1 MPILSK
7 KPMRKA
13 IKKPFKPPIQA
24 KDKIDKI
31 LGKASLSQKGKAA
44 ETVDNDL
51 NDSVCTTST
60 GISSRLNEPA
70 IKKMYMD
77 FTVNMSKQIISSTP
91 LPSSQD
97 VKDDDLA
104 NMSFKDHMLNVLNNS
119 EPIGI
124 VSDEEQKKDNCETS
138 VSLSQE
144 MLNRKD
150 VKQAYMEFLHNETD
164 NEDFDFMK
172 NFKNT
177 KPNKKIFSSF
187 EMNEKDE
194 QKKKTDVKPTRSKKP
209 KKVPVEKGK
218 RNESKVDK
226 PEQIKEFAGNKES
239 TPKEVTEKNKKQRK
253 PRVQKKKTP
262 EENKAKEKESLKKL
276 ETGKGKSSNKTLAK
290 IKRADIDDQDSGVCT
305 EESILKQI
313 SSEID
318 DVQVA
323 GSHRKLH
330 TRALSTISE
339 ESNVSSKQ
347 VANEQQILVCNNS
360 LYDLGTVVWA
370 KIEGYPWWPAMV
382 DDDPDFGTHI
392 WVEEGSKE
400 PTWYHVAFF
409 DTQVVTRAWVQ
420 PDRISAYNM
429 PIITPNKC
437 QKMYAARLK
446 GSIKQAEQALEMSWS
461 GRIAKY
467 GFVVRYPHGVGDLQK
482 EREKKQRQ
490 DKIKEEKRQRR
501 KKIYL
506 ELLKKKVAKSHK
518 NDERKKK
525 KSLLRL
531 YSTGV
536 GEELQNCVDSMFN
549 LQGKQGNIDE
559 ITEMLEMEIQ
569 NDIVSSNSQE
579 NISETSIDMLETAN

>member
-1 MPILSK
+1 
-7 KPMRKA
+7 MRKA

-119 EPIGI
+119 EPIGMYLC

-138 VSLSQE
+138 VSLSQ
-144 MLNRKD
+144 
-150 VKQAYMEFLHNETD
+150 TD

-194 QKKKTDVKPTRSKKP
+194 QKKKT
-209 KKVPVEKGK
+209 VEKGK

-276 ETGKGKSSNKTLAK
+276 ETGKG
-290 IKRADIDDQDSGVCT
+290 
-305 EESILKQI
+305 
-313 SSEID
+313 
-318 DVQVA
+318 
-323 GSHRKLH
+323 
-330 TRALSTISE
+330 
-339 ESNVSSKQ
+339 NVSSKQ

-467 GFVVRYPHGVGDLQK
+467 GFVVR
-482 EREKKQRQ
+482 
-490 DKIKEEKRQRR
+490 
-501 KKIYL
+501 
-506 ELLKKKVAKSHK
+506 
-518 NDERKKK
+518 
-525 KSLLRL
+525 
-531 YSTGV
+531 
-536 GEELQNCVDSMFN
+536 
-549 LQGKQGNIDE
+549 
-559 ITEMLEMEIQ
+559 
-569 NDIVSSNSQE
+569 
-579 NISETSIDMLETAN
+579 

>member
-1 MPILSK
+1 
-7 KPMRKA
+7 MRKA

-119 EPIGI
+119 EPIGMYLC

-138 VSLSQE
+138 VSLSQ
-144 MLNRKD
+144 
-150 VKQAYMEFLHNETD
+150 TD

-194 QKKKTDVKPTRSKKP
+194 QKKKT
-209 KKVPVEKGK
+209 VEKGK

-276 ETGKGKSSNKTLAK
+276 ETGKG
-290 IKRADIDDQDSGVCT
+290 
-305 EESILKQI
+305 
-313 SSEID
+313 
-318 DVQVA
+318 
-323 GSHRKLH
+323 
-330 TRALSTISE
+330 
-339 ESNVSSKQ
+339 NVSSKQ